1 MGDELIEKA
10 CSIADCSRADAE
22 AAIKS
27 LNTTDLVEVVAF
39 LLKPPECTGS
49 KYIPEKP
56 TNNDGLT
63 DEVREN
69 LAKARV
75 LSDITANPP
84 TSSSSRSGPQRMTFG
99 GSLPSSEGGAA
110 RQKQLLP
117 IFEESS
123 KKY

>member
-49 KYIPEKP
+49 RYIPEKP

-69 LAKARV
+69 LSKARV
-75 LSDITANPP
+75 ISDIMSNPP
-84 TSSSSRSGPQRMTFG
+84 TSSSRSGPQRMTFG
-99 GSLPSSEGGAA
+99 GSLPSSEGAA
-110 RQKQLLP
+110 VRLEGLP
-117 IFEESS
+117 LISEEPS
-123 KKY
+123 KK

>member
-49 KYIPEKP
+49 RYIPEKP
-56 TNNDGLT
+56 MNNDGLT

-75 LSDITANPP
+75 ISDVMSNPP
-84 TSSSSRSGPQRMTFG
+84 TSSSRSGPQRMTFG
-99 GSLPSSEGGAA
+99 GSLPSSEGAA
-110 RQKQLLP
+110 VRLP
-117 IFEESS
+117 LISEEPS
-123 KKY
+123 KK